1 MMVRIVDCV
10 KDDKTIIGIYFL
22 ELLIPTYKNL
32 RVAYSHPEGE
42 VEKLK
47 LPVLV
52 MVVLVMCVVGII
64 VTGVAI
70 APLLNWAGLEAGA
83 LIP

>member
-1 MMVRIVDCV
+1 MNEVNPNNQIFVML
-10 KDDKTIIGIYFL
+10 GFAM
-22 ELLIPTYKNL
+22 ELLIPTYKNMW
-32 RVAYSHPEGE
+32 VAYSHPEGE

-52 MVVLVMCVVGII
+52 TVVLVLCVVGII
-64 VTGVAI
+64 VTGVVV
-70 APLLNWAGLEAGA
+70 APLLGWAGLAAGA